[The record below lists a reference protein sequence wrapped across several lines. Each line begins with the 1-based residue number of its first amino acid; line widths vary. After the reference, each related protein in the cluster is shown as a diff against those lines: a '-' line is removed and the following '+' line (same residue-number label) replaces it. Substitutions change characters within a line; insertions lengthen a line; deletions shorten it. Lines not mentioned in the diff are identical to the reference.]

1 METPPARP
9 GWYPDPHGTHS
20 ERWWDGATWTPEV
33 RAPGSSWFVPGGRGR
48 PPGRAM
54 LLALLLGGAALL
66 TGLVVGIA
74 ALSTRDDPLV
84 RVTDSA
90 DGERGSA
97 PGGDAGSPAGGA
109 GATLHGVVVPVPE
122 GWRAEGPALVTG
134 RPRPCHDA
142 GGCTPGRITVTAL
155 PGPPEAVRARAER
168 DNAAAAE
175 AAYPGASHRL
185 AAAGPVEAAGQKGW
199 LVRRRCEP
207 REGAG
212 GYVQSLVFPA
222 PHAPGTLLV
231 VRARL
236 DADADPAGPEVLDE
250 TAEGIEAAN

>member
-9 GWYPDPHGTHS
+9 GWYPDPHGTHG

-54 LLALLLGGAALL
+54 FLALVLGGAVLL
-66 TGLVVGIA
+66 AGLVVGIA

-90 DGERGSA
+90 DGERGSTA
-97 PGGDAGSPAGGA
+97 PADRDGA

-122 GWRAEGPALVTG
+122 GWRTEGRALVTG
-134 RPRPCHDA
+134 RPHRCRDD
-142 GGCTPGRITVTAL
+142 GGCTPGRITVTAV
-155 PGPPEAVRARAER
+155 PGRPGAARARAER
-168 DNAAAAE
+168 DNEAAAE

-185 AAAGPVEAAGQKGW
+185 AAAGPVEAAGREGW

-222 PHAPGTLLV
+222 PHEPGTLLV

-236 DADADPAGPEVLDE
+236 DADADPAGPAVLDE
-250 TAEGIEAAN
+250 TAEGIRAAN